1 MTGEEDRNQVDLSDP
16 DWYLTEPVHETFAE
30 LRRSDPVHWQEM
42 RGEPGFW
49 AVLRHADAVHV
60 SRRPDLFSNWLGGVM
75 LEDPEPASLE
85 DTRRMLLVMDPPQH
99 TAYRQPLAPHF
110 GARVVGAMEEQIR
123 ARCCELLDAA
133 SGRGGVDFCH
143 DVAGPLPSETIA
155 AIMGLPSEDTGLIRL
170 WSEVMLGGQDQ
181 EIANGY
187 AGNAMLDMMTY
198 AMGWAARRR
207 DESRRDDVTSLL
219 LEATFEDGRTMS
231 DLEFGSFFVQ
241 LVAAGNDTTRT
252 LISSGTAEL
261 LRHPAQLEALRHE
274 PRLIGTAIE
283 EMLRFCPPVHYLRRT
298 AVVDTDLGGTRI
310 RAGEKVAIYY
320 TSANRDE
327 DVFTDPQSFDVR
339 RSPNPHLS
347 FGIGPH
353 FCLGAHVAKLQARVF
368 FEELLSFRT
377 IEPAGPPTRLRSNLT
392 NGYRRMPIRLS
403 R

>member
-1 MTGEEDRNQVDLSDP
+1 MHQG
-16 DWYLTEPVHETFAE
+16 FAE

-42 RGEPGFW
+42 SDEPGFW

-60 SRRPDLFSNWLGGVM
+60 SRHPELFSSWFGGVT

-85 DTRRMLLVMDPPQH
+85 DSRRTLLVMDPPQH

-110 GARVVGAMEEQIR
+110 GPGVVGAMECQIR
-123 ARCCELLDAA
+123 ARCRELLDAA
-133 SGRGGVDFCH
+133 SDRHDSDFCH
-143 DVAGPLPSETIA
+143 DIAGPLPSETIA
-155 AIMGLPSEDTGLIRL
+155 AMMGLPREDTALIRR
-170 WSEVMLGGQDQ
+170 WSEVMLAGQDQ
-181 EIANGY
+181 EIASGY
-187 AGNAMLDMMTY
+187 AGSASLDMMTY
-198 AMGWAARRR
+198 AMGWAAERRVQ
-207 DESRRDDVTSLL
+207 SRRDDITSLL
-219 LEATFEDGRTMS
+219 LEATFEDGRSMS

-261 LRHPAQLEALRHE
+261 LLHPGQLDSLRRE
-274 PRLIGTAIE
+274 PQLIGTAVE
-283 EMLRFCPPVHYLRRT
+283 EMLRFCPPMHYLRRT
-298 AVVDTDLGGTRI
+298 AAVDTDLGATRV
-310 RAGEKVAIYY
+310 RAGEKVAIFY

-327 DVFTDPQSFDVR
+327 EVFTDPQSFDVR

-353 FCLGAHVAKLQARVF
+353 FCLGAHVARLQARVF
-368 FEELLSFRT
+368 LEELLSFRT
-377 IEPAGPPTRLRSNLT
+377 IEPTGPPSRVRSNLT